1 MEFLKVFVVL
11 LFLFWG
17 QSIATEAARRRRR
30 GGGAEAFGPIEWQ
43 SNAAKNSSSIRRTLQ
58 VGAADVA
65 AFYGRVYVGVFSPFF
80 PPPGRTRC

>member
-17 QSIATEAARRRRR
+17 QSIATEAARRR

-58 VGAADVA
+58 VGAAYVA